1 MDDLLLRSLP
11 ENALF
16 FWTEPAGEEQ
26 KQCSIQAMTKRDLI
40 ETRRQ
45 MFRRVRG
52 QNFPMPTD
60 LDLLWD
66 AIAVG
71 WMTLTPAFQIVTHQV
86 NRHAPSEG
94 GEASVQTLQIYTLS
108 TCSQSTP
115 SEPSAA
121 E

>member
-16 FWTEPAGEEQ
+16 FWMDPAGEEQ
-26 KQCSIQAMTKRDLI
+26 KQCEIQAMTKRDLI

-86 NRHAPSEG
+86 NRPAPSEG

-121 E
+121 G